1 MALTIRNRADI
12 VLIKIIEDE
21 SIPLAQRLKAIAE
34 LTKRQAKPSG
44 NKPGPKTSATPVNT
58 GPSNVLGTR

>member
-1 MALTIRNRADI
+1 MALTIRARADLA
-12 VLIKIIEDE
+12 LIEIIEDKAV
-21 SIPLAQRLKAIAE
+21 PLAQRLKAIAE

-44 NKPGPKTSATPVNT
+44 NKPGPKTGQTPVNI